1 MPESRHFTVVD
12 DWVMLNPDVTAT
24 EYRVYSI
31 IKGNLKHTHG
41 GVPETGFRATAA
53 WVFEVSGGLVAVS
66 TAHKA
71 MQGLAKKGV
80 LRRLNN
86 PQSGEGADFEFV
98 ITPEDEYS
106 GSRSVMARAS
116 EVGRVK
122 SRSVVFVTIPLDRSP
137 RKRGRMEGAL
147 PPDLRMGGLGEAP
160 RSEPEPADDGTDL
173 FGGEFDLS
181 GLDRIGSGQ
190 EKEAAPTAAM
200 AEFAAELEVLTGRSP
215 EEHLRMTTGACRR
228 VAETMRPVLERGWEP
243 GTLAARLAAELN
255 PRVRL
260 PEKLLAS
267 KADDFGDPPP
277 KADPTGNK
285 VLVKGKM
292 VDLGVY
298 DLGFGHTDP
307 PDGRAQ
313 EADAGLVPS
322 PDDEG
327 TRERLAR
334 LARKSKRY

>member
-98 ITPEDEYS
+98 INPEEEYT

-137 RKRGRMEGAL
+137 RKRGRTESV
-147 PPDLRMGGLGEAP
+147 PPLDLRMGGLGEVP
-160 RSEPEPADDGTDL
+160 PSEPAPVAEEPDL
-173 FGGEFDLS
+173 FGGEPEFDLS
-181 GLDRIGSGQ
+181 ELDRLGSV
-190 EKEAAPTAAM
+190 ETPAPTEAM

-243 GTLAARLAAELN
+243 KTLATRLAAELN

-267 KADDFGDPPP
+267 KAGDFGDPPP
-277 KADPTGNK
+277 KADPTGSK

-292 VDLGVY
+292 VDLGAY
-298 DLGFGHTDP
+298 DLGFGHTSP
-307 PDGRAQ
+307 PAAREQD
-313 EADAGLVPS
+313 ADAEIIPS
-322 PDDEG
+322 PEDAG
-327 TRERLAR
+327 TRDRLAR
-334 LARKSKRY
+334 LARKSRRY